1 MEKVYIIMTWML
13 CILFAAC
20 SDNDNNAGVPSLKV
34 VSSDVSFDCKGGT
47 GSIRMEASSTITAES
62 TEEWCQ
68 VAVADQA
75 VNITVPVNKLIG
87 SRSAMVLI
95 RAGKEETRVP
105 VYQMGD
111 IFDTDLK
118 NTDVTADGGEME
130 FHVKSIWDVEFE
142 GVDDTW
148 ITYTYSAKDER
159 MTIKAAP
166 LTEGGKY
173 RADTIRVKADTHE
186 ISVIFRQANMAG
198 KYSCFSDGGS
208 NAYGTCLIEKTDTAF
223 LYKVTPTGSTYDAPY
238 YAKCRGGEFV
248 IYFGQYLGKYNNN
261 NYPRIY
267 LCAHDNNPID
277 HSPLPSIEYVAP
289 LDAVYSD
296 GQMLLTFKDNGTWR
310 GHKVDGFFYGAFSDF
325 LEKGGKLKAG
335 FSPILNLVW
344 LKVKEP

>member
-20 SDNDNNAGVPSLKV
+20 SDNDNNAGLPALKV

-47 GSIRMEASSTITAES
+47 GSIHIEASSPVTAES

-118 NTDVTADGGEME
+118 NTDFTADGGELA
-130 FHVKSIWDVEFE
+130 FHVKSIWDVELE

-148 ITYTYSAKDER
+148 ITCTYSAKDER
-159 MTIKAAP
+159 MTVKATP
-166 LTEGGKY
+166 LAEGGKY
-173 RADTIRVKADTHE
+173 RVDTIKVKSDTHE

-198 KYSCFSDGGS
+198 RYNCFSDGGS
-208 NAYGTCLIEKTDTAF
+208 KPYGTCLIERTDTAF
-223 LYKVTPTGSTYDAPY
+223 LYKITPTGSTYDAPY
-238 YAKCRGGEFV
+238 YAKYRGGQFV
-248 IYFGQYLGKYNNN
+248 IYFGQYLGEFNNTKF
-261 NYPRIY
+261 PRIY
-267 LCAHDNNPID
+267 LCAYESSTTFIKYLISN
-277 HSPLPSIEYVAP
+277 EYAAS
-289 LDAVYSD
+289 LDTVSTG
-296 GQMLLTFKDNGTWR
+296 GQMLLVFNDNGSWSKHR
-310 GHKVDGFFYGAFSDF
+310 VDGFYYGAFSDF
-325 LEKGGKLKAG
+325 LEKGGILKAG
-335 FSPILNLVW
+335 FPAVLNLVW
-344 LKVKEP
+344 EWAKE